1 MSSLLSVEVDLY
13 CNLLQ
18 IINIE
23 SHSLTEI
30 CVEVN
35 QIRQK

>member
-1 MSSLLSVEVDLY
+1 MSNPLSVEVDLS
-13 CNLLQ
+13 CNLFQ
-18 IINIE
+18 IINVE
-23 SHSLTEI
+23 SPSLTEI